1 MTEQKNKNN
10 WAIKL
15 WPRFVDNIRMTERKK
30 RQKRKKKPGLY
41 DPVKLNTLQVS

>member
-15 WPRFVDNIRMTERKK
+15 WPRFVDNKRMTERKK
-30 RQKRKKKPGLY
+30 RQKQKKTGLN